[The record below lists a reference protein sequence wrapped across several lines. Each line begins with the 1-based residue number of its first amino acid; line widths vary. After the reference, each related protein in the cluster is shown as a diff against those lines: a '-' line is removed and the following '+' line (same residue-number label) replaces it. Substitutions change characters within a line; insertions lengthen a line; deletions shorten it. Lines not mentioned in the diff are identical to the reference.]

1 MLKEEYCSPLSFLS
15 GKDQSPDQT
24 GDVTCAAPQTSERS
38 VLGWMGWVSDHTC
51 GLKATLA
58 LILLA

>member
-1 MLKEEYCSPLSFLS
+1 MLKEEYCSPLSFLLAKGQS
-15 GKDQSPDQT
+15 LDQR

-38 VLGWMGWVSDHTC
+38 VLGWMPVIC
-51 GLKATLA
+51 GLNTTLP